1 MCWFFPFPK
10 KILKKLIIV
19 SIFFS
24 IQYSLTY
31 SALNIIDASSASFFI
46 QAEVPFGLLA
56 AYLLLGEKLSFKNF
70 IGLIVASIG
79 IIFLTGSPNLE
90 GKLLGVIILLSGT
103 CIWSFA
109 QVLAKPISKEIGGL
123 ALTAWLGVF
132 SAPMCILASYFIEG
146 NTINYILNANLK
158 SWIIVIYLGVMMNVL
173 GYSAW
178 YYVISKHPI
187 NNIMPVLLL
196 LPLTGL
202 LTAIFVLGET
212 PNVYSY
218 IGGSIIIFGVA
229 IILIN
234 KNQKSSIKSKENYR

>member
-1 MCWFFPFPK
+1 
-10 KILKKLIIV
+10 
-19 SIFFS
+19 
-24 IQYSLTY
+24 
-31 SALNIIDASSASFFI
+31 
-46 QAEVPFGLLA
+46 
-56 AYLLLGEKLSFKNF
+56 
-70 IGLIVASIG
+70 
-79 IIFLTGSPNLE
+79 
-90 GKLLGVIILLSGT
+90 
-103 CIWSFA
+103 
-109 QVLAKPISKEIGGL
+109 
-123 ALTAWLGVF
+123 
-132 SAPMCILASYFIEG
+132 
-146 NTINYILNANLK
+146 
-158 SWIIVIYLGVMMNVL
+158 MMNVL

-234 KNQKSSIKSKENYR
+234 KNQKSSIKFKENYR